1 MVACWNSAP
10 NPFSLRQIP
19 FDFTPRPARLRF
31 LCKILRFRKLW
42 KQNTYF
48 FGFPATKSNYFVPDL
63 YFPKGFLLPGDW
75 LLPDRCRNQEKSWW
89 GSSHDPCSQGTQNLW
104 KSGFNASLSSGIR
117 FWFFFRIA
125 FGWSVTLRFHRNRL
139 FFFNAKNGIPSKS
152 IAAFFVCL
160 LRNIYGAY
168 FGKRK
173 LERIPFR
180 GLPFQGPLSL

>member
-1 MVACWNSAP
+1 MPKFFDSGNSGNKTLISSVSLQQNQIILCRICTSQRGFCCRETGSCLTVAEIRR
-10 NPFSLRQIP
+10 NPGGE
-19 FDFTPRPARLRF
+19 A
-31 LCKILRFRKLW
+31 
-42 KQNTYF
+42 
-48 FGFPATKSNYFVPDL
+48 
-63 YFPKGFLLPGDW
+63 
-75 LLPDRCRNQEKSWW
+75 
-89 GSSHDPCSQGTQNLW
+89 SHDSCSQGTQNLW